1 VTKLR
6 IGIIGTGYV
15 GLVTGVCF
23 GELGFPILC
32 GDVIQEKV
40 DKINKGESPIF
51 ENGLESLLKELL
63 DKKRI
68 RATLNTAEVVQN
80 SDVVFI
86 CTGTPSSD
94 DGSIDLQ
101 YIQSAANDIGEVL
114 KVTEEYKVIVVKS
127 TVIPGTTSN
136 FVKPILEKSSN
147 KKAGV
152 DFGLGMNPEF
162 LKEGIA
168 IKDFRKP
175 DRIVIGCEDQKSYDT
190 VAQLYNTFSCPI
202 MKVDPSTAEMIKYA
216 SNSFLAVKISF
227 INEIANMSEKMG
239 VDISSVAEG
248 MGLDTRISNEFL
260 RPGLGFG
267 GSCFPK
273 DVKALSTAAK
283 AENSTAKSLDAA
295 IEVNNDQPLRAVQ
308 ALESQID
315 IKEKRITLLGLA
327 FKPETDDMREAPSVK
342 IAHELISKGAIVI
355 GYDPAATET
364 ANIAM
369 PKEAIIKSSAEDAL
383 TGSDACILV
392 TEWAEFENF
401 GATQFSLMQGKTVID
416 GRRVLDWESISEA
429 GFDVIVLG
437 NPSIRS

>member
-23 GELGFPILC
+23 GDLGFPILC
-32 GDVIQEKV
+32 GDVIPEKV
-40 DKINKGESPIF
+40 DKINQGEPPMF
-51 ENGLESLLKELL
+51 ENDLEPLLNELL
-63 DKKRI
+63 DKKLI
-68 RATLNTAEVVQN
+68 RVTLNTVDVVQN
-80 SDVVFI
+80 SDVIFI

-101 YIQSAANDIGEVL
+101 YIRSAANDIGAAL
-114 KVTEEYKVIVVKS
+114 KSNNEYKVVVVKS

-147 KKAGV
+147 KQAGV

-168 IKDFRKP
+168 IKDFKNP
-175 DRIVIGCEDQKSYDT
+175 DRIVIGCEDQKSYE
-190 VAQLYNTFSCPI
+190 VIAKLYETFSCPI
-202 MKVDPSTAEMIKYA
+202 MKVSSSTAEMIKYA

-239 VDISSVAEG
+239 ADISAVAEG
-248 MGLDTRISNEFL
+248 MGLDTRISPEFL

-273 DVKALSTAAK
+273 DVKALSAAAK
-283 AENSTAKSLDAA
+283 AQKTTAKALDAA
-295 IEVNNDQPLRAVQ
+295 IEINNDQPLRAVQ
-308 ALESQID
+308 ALESQMNIAN
-315 IKEKRITLLGLA
+315 KQITLLGLA
-327 FKPETDDMREAPSVK
+327 FKPDTDDMREAPSVK
-342 IAHELISKGAIVI
+342 IAHELISKKAIVI
-355 GYDPAATET
+355 GYDPIASET
-364 ANIAM
+364 ALMAL
-369 PKEAIIKSSAEDAL
+369 PKNTILKSSAEDAL

-392 TEWAEFENF
+392 TEWPEFKNF
-401 GATQFSLMQGKTVID
+401 NATQFSRMKGKTIID

-429 GFDVIVLG
+429 GFNVIVIG
-437 NPSIRS
+437 NPQIRF